1 MAVSTGL
8 LAGYCGLAAATGL
21 AIAAGGTRHPTV
33 AVGLLGLAVLI
44 TAMRTSWAAAPGL
57 GGLGWLFYDWFFI
70 GRHAHLAWHG
80 ATDLRPLGV
89 LLGAA
94 AAGIALAWARET
106 LPRGSWTPRSLTP
119 GSLTPRSWTRNRAG
133 SAAHHPS

>member
-21 AIAAGGTRHPTV
+21 AIAAGGTRHPAV
-33 AVGLLGLAVLI
+33 AVGLLGVAVLI
-44 TAMRTSWAAAPGL
+44 VAMRTSWAAAPGL
-57 GGLGWLFYDWFFI
+57 GALGWLFYDGFFI

-80 ATDLRPLGV
+80 TGDLRPLGV

-106 LPRGSWTPRSLTP
+106 LPRRSWAPRSRN
-119 GSLTPRSWTRNRAG
+119 PRSWARGQAG